1 MKHVTRACTV
11 LLVVSLLSGVPT
23 SAQTREQDAAANA
36 KCQGYIDSG
45 WDTLSRSMS
54 DCKSLVD
61 IKVTTDPVLYLPAG
75 MPTPAAVAA
84 AQQQCHVSAQHLPR
98 RIAHM
103 GDVRVSQL
111 PVEGLLYLPNRH
123 LVPGDRFNE
132 LYDSRGYAM
141 LLRLLPGQR

>member
-11 LLVVSLLSGVPT
+11 LLVVRLLSGVPT

-36 KCQGYIDSG
+36 KIQGYIDSG

-61 IKVTTDPVLYLPAG
+61 PKVTTDPVLYLPAG

-84 AQQQCHVSAQHLPR
+84 AQQQCHVSVQHLPCSV
-98 RIAHM
+98 AYM
-103 GDVRVSQL
+103 C
-111 PVEGLLYLPNRH
+111 
-123 LVPGDRFNE
+123 
-132 LYDSRGYAM
+132 YA
-141 LLRLLPGQR
+141 LA